1 MAIIRKLVIAG
12 GLASALG
19 ACDSFRGGQQ
29 SIEAPATSV
38 AAASQYPPDKAI
50 TAFYSPSPDERGGMT
65 PEQYRDKV
73 VRLRLLAIDARYKAF
88 VEELHGAKAGIG
100 LGADIATMVI
110 GGVGT
115 FVAGE
120 TTKSVLSAVTA
131 VIAGSRV
138 AVDKNLFYDQTLPA
152 IVSQMDAERAK
163 QRLVIEKG
171 MAQPAATYSLAN
183 ALSDL
188 SDYERLGSIDV
199 AIKKLTGSATEQAKV
214 AEDTLK
220 AFVISRN
227 TEDATYVA
235 SQVGRDRTGTLL
247 KAVANLSAEKAITLA
262 KTPPVANPDVEKVVS
277 ARLASF
283 QGTLSAAQ
291 AKDIVKMRVVLAKG
305 KVELDAWEAA
315 LQ

>member
-1 MAIIRKLVIAG
+1 MNRFRTAAIAG
-12 GLASALG
+12 GLVAGLS

-29 SIEAPATSV
+29 SIEPAATTV
-38 AAASQYPPDKAI
+38 AAATQYPPEKAI
-50 TAFYSPSPDERGGMT
+50 TAFYSSDSADRQGLDAK
-65 PEQYRDKV
+65 QYRDKV
-73 VRLRLLAIDARYKAF
+73 VRLRLLAIDARYKTF
-88 VEELHGAKAGIG
+88 VEELHSAKAGVG
-100 LGADIATMVI
+100 LGADIATLVL

-120 TTKSVLSAVTA
+120 TTKSVLSAATA
-131 VIAGSRV
+131 VIAGTRV
-138 AVDKNLFYDQTLPA
+138 SVDKNLFYDQTLPA

-171 MAQPAATYSLAN
+171 MAQPETTYTLAN

-199 AIKKLTGSATEQAKV
+199 AIKKLTGSATDEAKK

-227 TEDATYVA
+227 TEDATYIA
-235 SQVGRDRTGTLL
+235 SQVGRDRVSDLL
-247 KAVANLSAEKAITLA
+247 KAVANLPADKAIALA

-315 LQ
+315 LK

>member
-1 MAIIRKLVIAG
+1 MV
-12 GLASALG
+12 SALA

-29 SIEAPATSV
+29 PIDPPATTV
-38 AAASQYPPDKAI
+38 AAATYYAPERAI
-50 TAFYSPSPDERGGMT
+50 SAFYAASPDAREGMT

-73 VRLRLLAIDARYKAF
+73 VRLRLLAIDSRYKTF

-100 LGADIATMVI
+100 LGADIATLVI

-120 TTKSVLSAVTA
+120 TTKSVLSAATA
-131 VIAGSRV
+131 VIAGTRV
-138 AVDKNLFYDQTLPA
+138 SVDKNLFYDQTLPA

-199 AIKKLTGSATEQAKV
+199 AIKKLTGSATDQAKA

-220 AFVISRN
+220 AFVINRN
-227 TEDATYVA
+227 TEDATYIA
-235 SQVGRDRTGTLL
+235 SQIGRDRVGDLL
-247 KAVANLSAEKAITLA
+247 KAVANLPAEKAITLA
-262 KTPPVANPDVEKVVS
+262 KTPPIANPDVEKVVS

-283 QGTLSAAQ
+283 QGTLSGAQ

-305 KVELDAWEAA
+305 KAELDAWEAA
-315 LQ
+315 LH

>member
-1 MAIIRKLVIAG
+1 VAILRTFAVTGSLGFALV
-12 GLASALG
+12 

-29 SIEAPATSV
+29 PIDPPAATV
-38 AAASQYPPDKAI
+38 AAATQYAPDRAI
-50 TAFYSPSPDERGGMT
+50 SAFYAANPDAREGMT
-65 PEQYRDKV
+65 PDQYRDKV
-73 VRLRLLAIDARYKAF
+73 VRLRLLAIDSRYKTF

-100 LGADIATMVI
+100 LGADVATLVI

-115 FVAGE
+115 FIAGE
-120 TTKSVLSAVTA
+120 ATKSVLSAATA
-131 VIAGSRV
+131 VIAGTRV
-138 AVDKNLFYDQTLPA
+138 SVDKNLFYDQTLPA

-171 MAQPAATYSLAN
+171 MAQPATTYTLAS

-199 AIKKLTGSATEQAKV
+199 AVKKLTGSATEQAKV

-227 TEDATYVA
+227 TEDATYIA
-235 SQVGRDRTGTLL
+235 SQVGRDRVGDLL
-247 KAVANLSAEKAITLA
+247 KAVANLSADKAIMLA
-262 KTPPVANPDVEKVVS
+262 KTPPVANPDVERVVS

-291 AKDIVKMRVVLAKG
+291 AKDIVKMRVILAKG